1 MKFIKLMLLDLLYFT
16 EVRNKMYQF
25 VIGVQPLV
33 FLFLLKFMTSLS
45 DTFQSSFILSIGI
58 MSGWAFVLY
67 SSGVAIVGE
76 RWVGTL
82 ELIIHT
88 KTSLFTI
95 IIAKAINTALLG
107 IGTILLTILY
117 SPLFFQVNIGR
128 LLTTYI
134 VDFVFIFLSLASMAF
149 FLSVVFSFAIK
160 NVYAYQNF
168 LFFPILILSG
178 NYYPITL
185 LPQWMSILSKPI
197 PLTWSILLTQKGHT
211 LSLIICCSIT
221 SFLLFTIGS
230 LLLSI
235 FSKTLKETM
244 AKGGF

>member
-117 SPLFFQVNIGR
+117 SPLFSSKYRTPSHHVYRGFRFYFPLI
-128 LLTTYI
+128 
-134 VDFVFIFLSLASMAF
+134 SLNG
-149 FLSVVFSFAIK
+149 LFS
-160 NVYAYQNF
+160 
-168 LFFPILILSG
+168 LCG
-178 NYYPITL
+178 
-185 LPQWMSILSKPI
+185 
-197 PLTWSILLTQKGHT
+197 
-211 LSLIICCSIT
+211 
-221 SFLLFTIGS
+221 LLFCY
-230 LLLSI
+230 
-235 FSKTLKETM
+235 
-244 AKGGF
+244 